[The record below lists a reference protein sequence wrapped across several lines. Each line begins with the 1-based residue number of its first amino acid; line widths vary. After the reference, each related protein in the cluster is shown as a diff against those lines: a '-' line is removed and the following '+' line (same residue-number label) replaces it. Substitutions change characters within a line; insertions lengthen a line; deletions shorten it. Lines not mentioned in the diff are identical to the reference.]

1 MKLDTFNLKKFSKQ
15 IILKKVGID
24 GQRKIFKAKVL
35 IIGVGGL
42 GCPIILYLAN
52 SGVGNLG
59 IIDDD
64 KIDLSNL
71 NRQILFTR
79 NDIGKFKVDVAKKKI
94 KEIDKKINVKIF
106 KKKINKSNIKNIFRN
121 YDIIC
126 DGTDNFTSRY
136 LINDNCLKMGKILI
150 SGAVNKFE
158 GHLYKFNFKKKTS
171 CYRCFMPDAP
181 LNNEDGCGAQGIIP
195 PVAGLIGSLQAFE
208 VIKAILDTKPDLSSN
223 ILIFDGL
230 KNKIRTIKLPINKQC
245 INKC

>member
-35 IIGVGGL
+35 IVGVGGL

-79 NDIGKFKVDVAKKKI
+79 NDIGKFKVDVAKRKLRRLTKK
-94 KEIDKKINVKIF
+94 
-106 KKKINKSNIKNIFRN
+106 
-121 YDIIC
+121 
-126 DGTDNFTSRY
+126 
-136 LINDNCLKMGKILI
+136 LM
-150 SGAVNKFE
+150 
-158 GHLYKFNFKKKTS
+158 
-171 CYRCFMPDAP
+171 
-181 LNNEDGCGAQGIIP
+181 
-195 PVAGLIGSLQAFE
+195 
-208 VIKAILDTKPDLSSN
+208 
-223 ILIFDGL
+223 
-230 KNKIRTIKLPINKQC
+230 
-245 INKC
+245 

>member
-35 IIGVGGL
+35 IVGVGGL

-94 KEIDKKINVKIF
+94 KEIDKKNNLKIF
-106 KKKINKSNIKNIFRN
+106 KKKINKSNFKNIFRN

-136 LINDNCLKMGKILI
+136 LINDNCLKMGK
-150 SGAVNKFE
+150 F
-158 GHLYKFNFKKKTS
+158 
-171 CYRCFMPDAP
+171 
-181 LNNEDGCGAQGIIP
+181 
-195 PVAGLIGSLQAFE
+195 
-208 VIKAILDTKPDLSSN
+208 
-223 ILIFDGL
+223 
-230 KNKIRTIKLPINKQC
+230 
-245 INKC
+245 

>member
-15 IILKKVGID
+15 IILKKVGIE

-35 IIGVGGL
+35 IVGVGGL
-42 GCPIILYLAN
+42 GCPMIYYLAN

-59 IIDDD
+59 IIDND

-94 KEIDKKINVKIF
+94 KGIDKKINVKIF
-106 KKKINKSNIKNIFRN
+106 KKRINIDNVKSIFSN

-126 DGTDNFTSRY
+126 DGPDNFSSRY
-136 LINDNCLKMGKILI
+136 LINDNCLKMKKILI
-150 SGAVNKFE
+150 SGAINKFE
-158 GHLYKFNFKKKTS
+158 GHLYKFNFKKRTP
-171 CYRCFMPDAP
+171 CYRCFIPNSP
-181 LNNEDGCGAQGIIP
+181 LANDESCGAEGIIP
-195 PVAGLIGSLQAFE
+195 PIAGLIGSLQAFE
-208 VIKAILDTKPDLSSN
+208 VIKTILDIKPDLSSN
-223 ILIFDGL
+223 IIIFDGI
-230 KNKIRTIKLPINKQC
+230 KNNMRTIKLPINKKC

>member
-1 MKLDTFNLKKFSKQ
+1 M
-15 IILKKVGID
+15 IV
-24 GQRKIFKAKVL
+24 
-35 IIGVGGL
+35 GVGGL
-42 GCPIILYLAN
+42 GCPMIFYLTN

-158 GHLYKFNFKKKTS
+158 GHLYKFNFKKKTP
-171 CYRCFMPDAP
+171 CYRCFMPDDP

-195 PVAGLIGSLQAFE
+195 PVAG
-208 VIKAILDTKPDLSSN
+208 
-223 ILIFDGL
+223 
-230 KNKIRTIKLPINKQC
+230 
-245 INKC
+245 